1 MPRDDPER
9 FFFLLQMHIVIAA
22 VVIPGLVAVQP
33 FARPILRS
41 SHHRCI
47 SVSCQEQQPAEVL
60 PWDGPAGWQAQ
71 RDPATGNVYYVDV
84 VNMVSQW
91 DVPTA
96 PAVPAAP
103 SAVAP
108 APPPLPPPPQAAFDE
123 GDALLG
129 GMISA
134 EQNPYVVS
142 KSQRMKA
149 KFGDNTDGI
158 MTPAQ
163 EAKRVAL
170 ESSLAADLARFKAD
184 PNLNPQRE
192 GDSEPTMM
200 QNVINTLGKILT
212 FNFFI
217 IIGFFTW
224 FLTGVAMQFGA
235 DNTAIIEAFRSYWD
249 VLIMPLLTTHMTL
262 TFLSAGLERIGG
274 EKEA

>member
-1 MPRDDPER
+1 
-9 FFFLLQMHIVIAA
+9 
-22 VVIPGLVAVQP
+22 
-33 FARPILRS
+33 
-41 SHHRCI
+41 
-47 SVSCQEQQPAEVL
+47 
-60 PWDGPAGWQAQ
+60 
-71 RDPATGNVYYVDV
+71 
-84 VNMVSQW
+84 
-91 DVPTA
+91 
-96 PAVPAAP
+96 
-103 SAVAP
+103 
-108 APPPLPPPPQAAFDE
+108 
-123 GDALLG
+123 
-129 GMISA
+129 
-134 EQNPYVVS
+134 
-142 KSQRMKA
+142 
-149 KFGDNTDGI
+149 